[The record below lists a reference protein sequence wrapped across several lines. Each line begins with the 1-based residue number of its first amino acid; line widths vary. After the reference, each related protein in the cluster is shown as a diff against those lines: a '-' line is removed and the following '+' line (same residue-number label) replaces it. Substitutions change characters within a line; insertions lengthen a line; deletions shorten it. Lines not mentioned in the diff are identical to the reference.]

1 MSAWASA
8 TTAAPALARAGLAA
22 ALVLGAGGGA
32 RVALSRMPE
41 GPPADAERARVRE
54 VIDGDTLVLDGGEH
68 LRILGVDTPETR
80 HPELDGPQALGPEA
94 SARLKHLVE
103 GREVRLEREA
113 QDRDHYGRLLRHVWL
128 GRRLIAE
135 QLLEEGLAWR
145 LVLPPNTGHA
155 ERLARA
161 EARARAAGRGLW
173 GLPRP
178 TPLPIFGRPG
188 AAP

>member
-1 MSAWASA
+1 M
-8 TTAAPALARAGLAA
+8 
-22 ALVLGAGGGA
+22 LGAGSGA
-32 RVALSRMPE
+32 RIALTRMPE
-41 GPPADAERARVRE
+41 GPPAEADRARVLE
-54 VIDGDTLVLDGGEH
+54 VIDGDTLVLAGGEH
-68 LRILGVDTPETR
+68 LRILGIDTPETR
-80 HPELDGPQALGPEA
+80 HPDLRGPQPMGPEA
-94 SARLKHLVE
+94 SARLQSLVE
-103 GREVRLEREA
+103 GREVGLEREA

-128 GRRLIAE
+128 GRRLVAE

-178 TPLPIFGRPG
+178 TPLPIFARPG